1 MNNEPLVSV
10 VMPAY
15 NAEEYIGE
23 AIESILAQTYKDFEF
38 IIVDDGS
45 KDRTKEII
53 NEYTKK
59 DNRIKVFVQ
68 EKNLGISA
76 ALNRGISEAKGKYI
90 VRMDTDDYSYPTRI
104 ETQVNFMETHPKVVV
119 SGAAIQ
125 ICDEKLN
132 LLHVRTYNPTDK
144 AIRKNIF
151 KYNPFA
157 HPATIWRKEELIT
170 AGVYNKDLCDVE
182 DYDLYFRVGKLGEFY
197 NLNDILLKYR
207 QSSKGISQ
215 TKAKRQQK
223 LTLYIRIKAIFEY
236 GYKMSLSDKVYFAMQ
251 LIATVFLPA
260 KLIYKLF
267 FLFRKFF
274 R

>member
-90 VRMDTDDYSYPTRI
+90 VRMDWVWLPPT
-104 ETQVNFMETHPKVVV
+104 T
-119 SGAAIQ
+119 
-125 ICDEKLN
+125 
-132 LLHVRTYNPTDK
+132 
-144 AIRKNIF
+144 
-151 KYNPFA
+151 
-157 HPATIWRKEELIT
+157 EL
-170 AGVYNKDLCDVE
+170 
-182 DYDLYFRVGKLGEFY
+182 
-197 NLNDILLKYR
+197 
-207 QSSKGISQ
+207 
-215 TKAKRQQK
+215 
-223 LTLYIRIKAIFEY
+223 
-236 GYKMSLSDKVYFAMQ
+236 
-251 LIATVFLPA
+251 
-260 KLIYKLF
+260 
-267 FLFRKFF
+267 
-274 R
+274 